1 MARAK
6 RVSKRN
12 TTTECYDVLDGMAKV
27 LRVKQSGKCGSF
39 VCTLLKSWHENN
51 F

>member
-12 TTTECYDVLDGMAKV
+12 TTTECYNEPDGMAKV
-27 LRVKQSGKCGSF
+27 FRVKQSGKCVSF
-39 VCTLLKSWHENN
+39 VFTLLNSWHENN